1 MKSKWRKKYCLPN
14 HIRIIRNYEA
24 VYKNLY
30 CYSLL
35 QKSYSLFRVR
45 HDKDM
50 DLVYMR
56 GEYIPFNETGFV
68 GENFIRENSVIAIPY
83 LTLLCIF
90 TLSGCIGNTMVIGA
104 VLTHKV
110 ILFN

>member
-1 MKSKWRKKYCLPN
+1 
-14 HIRIIRNYEA
+14 
-24 VYKNLY
+24 
-30 CYSLL
+30 
-35 QKSYSLFRVR
+35 
-45 HDKDM
+45 M

-56 GEYIPFNETGFV
+56 TEYIPFNETGFI

-110 ILFN
+110 IFLI